1 VVEHFFLL
9 ENRMYFSK
17 SEFMIFSLFEVPLD
31 VAPLEVK
38 TTRTVDAAGC

>member
-1 VVEHFFLL
+1 MVEHFFLL

-17 SEFMIFSLFEVPLD
+17 SEFMIFSLFVPLD